1 MSQQVAILLASYNGE
16 QFIRAQ
22 IDSILSQ
29 SCNDWHLFIRDDDST
44 DSTFAIEQEYANRY
58 PQQITIVNA
67 PSAKHSSKHNFWTL
81 SQYVLDKTDSEY
93 VMFCDQ
99 DDVWTQSKVEDTL
112 RAMKSAEQRFQD
124 RRILVH
130 TDLEVVNKDLNVL
143 GDSFIKYRALDP
155 SCTEVN
161 RIVVQN
167 NVTGCTTMLS
177 RKLLQK
183 ALELNDIEKIA
194 MHDWW
199 FSLVASVFGHI
210 VFLNKSTIKYRQ
222 HGGNVVG
229 ATKVNSPSFILK
241 RLSGSNH
248 VKKTLRMAVKQ
259 AGVFLDTYHD
269 IPSDDRNTLSE
280 FANLYKKSKIR
291 RVSLIIR
298 KRYLKQGP
306 IQIIGELLF
315 I

>member
-130 TDLEVVNKDLNVL
+130 TDLEVVDKDLNVL

-155 SCTEVN
+155 C
-161 RIVVQN
+161 R
-167 NVTGCTTMLS
+167 TTSRAVRQCSAESSYRKHSSSTTS
-177 RKLLQK
+177 RKSPCMIGGFLWWHPYSVILSFSTNLQLNIANMVAMLLEQQK
-183 ALELNDIEKIA
+183 SIA
-194 MHDWW
+194 RH
-199 FSLVASVFGHI
+199 SS
-210 VFLNKSTIKYRQ
+210 
-222 HGGNVVG
+222 
-229 ATKVNSPSFILK
+229 
-241 RLSGSNH
+241 
-248 VKKTLRMAVKQ
+248 
-259 AGVFLDTYHD
+259 
-269 IPSDDRNTLSE
+269 
-280 FANLYKKSKIR
+280 
-291 RVSLIIR
+291 
-298 KRYLKQGP
+298 
-306 IQIIGELLF
+306 
-315 I
+315 

>member
-1 MSQQVAILLASYNGE
+1 MSQQVAILLASYNGG
-16 QFIRAQ
+16 QFIREQ
-22 IDSILSQ
+22 IDSIISQ
-29 SCNDWHLFIRDDDST
+29 SYSNWHLFIRDDDST
-44 DSTFAIEQEYANRY
+44 DDTSVIEQEYADRY

-93 VMFCDQ
+93 IMFCDQ
-99 DDVWTQSKVEDTL
+99 DDVWMQSKIEDTL
-112 RAMKSAEQRFQD
+112 CAMKSAEQKFQD
-124 RRILVH
+124 HHILVH
-130 TDLEVVNKDLNVL
+130 TDLEVVDKNLNVL
-143 GDSFIKYRALDP
+143 GDSFIKYRALNP

-183 ALELNDIEKIA
+183 ALELDNIEKIA

-222 HGGNVVG
+222 HDGNVVG

-248 VKKTLRMAVKQ
+248 VKKTLQMAVKQ
-259 AGVFLDTYHD
+259 AEIFLDTYHD
-269 IPSDDRNTLSE
+269 IPSDDQNALSN
-280 FANLYKKSKIR
+280 FVNLYKKTKIHR
-291 RVSLIIR
+291 IFLII
-298 KRYLKQGP
+298 KEQYLKQGP

>member
-130 TDLEVVNKDLNVL
+130 TDLEVVDKDLNVL

-167 NVTGCTTMLS
+167 NVTGCTTKCSAESSYRKHSSSTTS
-177 RKLLQK
+177 RKSPCMIGGFLWWHPYSVILSFSTNLQLNIANMVAMLLERQK
-183 ALELNDIEKIA
+183 SIA
-194 MHDWW
+194 RH
-199 FSLVASVFGHI
+199 SS
-210 VFLNKSTIKYRQ
+210 
-222 HGGNVVG
+222 
-229 ATKVNSPSFILK
+229 
-241 RLSGSNH
+241 
-248 VKKTLRMAVKQ
+248 
-259 AGVFLDTYHD
+259 
-269 IPSDDRNTLSE
+269 
-280 FANLYKKSKIR
+280 
-291 RVSLIIR
+291 
-298 KRYLKQGP
+298 
-306 IQIIGELLF
+306 
-315 I
+315 